1 MKKYEKGKIVT
12 GCVTGIEKYGVF
24 VGLDE
29 FYSGLIHISEISYAF
44 VKDIHDFVQIG
55 EVIYAEV
62 LDVDEKELHVKLS
75 IKNIHYCVKNPTRVK
90 NAIEETSLGFRTLAK
105 YLPFWIDE
113 GLKKSR
119 KIINPIDK

>member
-1 MKKYEKGKIVT
+1 MGLYKVGEIVMGT
-12 GCVTGIEKYGVF
+12 VTGIAGYGIF
-24 VGLDE
+24 VSLCNY
-29 FYSGLIHISEISYAF
+29 YSGLIHISEISYAF